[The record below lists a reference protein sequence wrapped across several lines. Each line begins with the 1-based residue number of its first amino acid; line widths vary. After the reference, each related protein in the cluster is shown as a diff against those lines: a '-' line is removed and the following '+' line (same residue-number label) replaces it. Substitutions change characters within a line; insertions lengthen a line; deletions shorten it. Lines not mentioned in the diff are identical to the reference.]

1 MRERFM
7 HELRAGISF
16 VNRNFNLTKRY
27 WKWEVVFLIWTIAN
41 AVSIGFIGKWT
52 GSFSSV
58 EINTDYITMYML
70 LGSILWGYLSVVFEV
85 VSETVSWERWED
97 TIEYTFMAPVKRVT
111 HLLSV
116 CGYAALYALLRTVFI
131 LLVLTLFF
139 DIQLT
144 GANYGAAF
152 LLLVIASFS
161 FMGLGIC
168 AAVLPLISPEKGAQM
183 VGIFSS
189 ILLMFSGVYYDIGIL
204 PAWMQFIAK
213 GSPATYALRG
223 IRNTILEGS
232 AFWSQMENIW
242 PLVLMSFIFIPIGI
256 GLFSKAEAWAK
267 KNGKLKRSG

>member
-1 MRERFM
+1 MREGFI

-27 WKWEVVFLIWTIAN
+27 WKWEVVFLLWTIAN

-52 GSFSSV
+52 GSFSNV
-58 EINTDYITMYML
+58 EVNTDYITMYML

-139 DIQLT
+139 DIQLV

-204 PAWMQFIAK
+204 PTWMQFVAK

-232 AFWSQMENIW
+232 SFWTQMDNIW
-242 PLVLMSFIFIPIGI
+242 PLVVMSFIFIPVGVI
-256 GLFSKAEAWAK
+256 LFSKAEAWAK

>member
-1 MRERFM
+1 MKTQFM
-7 HELRAGISF
+7 HEIRAGISF

-41 AVSIGFIGKWT
+41 AVSIGFIGQWA
-52 GSFSSV
+52 GSFSGAD
-58 EINTDYITMYML
+58 INTDYITMYML

-97 TIEYTFMAPVKRVT
+97 TIEYTFMAPVKRIT

-116 CGYAALYALLRTVFI
+116 CGYAALYALLRTIFI

-139 DIQLT
+139 NIQLT
-144 GANYGAAF
+144 GANYGAA
-152 LLLVIASFS
+152 LLFLVISSFS

-189 ILLMFSGVYYDIGIL
+189 ILLMFSGVYYDISIL
-204 PAWMQFIAK
+204 PSWMQFVAK
-213 GSPATYALRG
+213 GSPAMYALIG
-223 IRNTILEGS
+223 IRNTILDG
-232 AFWSQMENIW
+232 ATFMSQMHNIW
-242 PLVLMSFIFIPIGI
+242 PLILMSFIFIPVGVM
-256 GLFSKAEAWAK
+256 LFTKAEQWAK
-267 KNGKLKRSG
+267 KTGKLKRSG